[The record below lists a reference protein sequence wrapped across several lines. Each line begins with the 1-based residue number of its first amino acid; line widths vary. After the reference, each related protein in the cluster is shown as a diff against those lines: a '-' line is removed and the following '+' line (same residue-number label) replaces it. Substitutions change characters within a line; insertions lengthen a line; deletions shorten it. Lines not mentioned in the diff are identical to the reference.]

1 MTSWQ
6 TPGYA
11 ALASASSASA
21 TKGGVSVQTVGNAT
35 VIRSADWGQP
45 QSHQPTP
52 AQPKKPIGFAPAS
65 APASAPKRCLQ
76 GRKAYLRAIEIAAGK
91 VLLAGRDHEAIDAI
105 RRGRLGGRK
114 DNLEALQSLLQRY
127 EQGVAA

>member
-1 MTSWQ
+1 MSWS
-6 TPGYA
+6 TPGF
-11 ALASASSASA
+11 ASLS
-21 TKGGVSVQTVGNAT
+21 TPVKGGVSVITVGNTT

-45 QSHQPTP
+45 ATT
-52 AQPKKPIGFAPAS
+52 AQPKQPIGFTPKPTSTAPR
-65 APASAPKRCLQ
+65 RCLS
-76 GRKAYLRAIEIAAGK
+76 GRKDYLRAIEVAAGK

-127 EQGVAA
+127 EQGVSA